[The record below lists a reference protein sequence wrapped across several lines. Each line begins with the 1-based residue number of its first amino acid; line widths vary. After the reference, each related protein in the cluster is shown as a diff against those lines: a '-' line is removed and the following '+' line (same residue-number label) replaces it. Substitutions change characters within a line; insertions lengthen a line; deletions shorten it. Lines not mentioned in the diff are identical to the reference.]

1 MKKILKDKK
10 GMAIESA
17 IIFMIIIFSFCALLS
32 SLTLWGHYQT
42 KLDNTVLLNKVTVE
56 QIGEDFLSGA
66 TQDELTTKYENY
78 AITLS
83 ENILTVK
90 RSDTVVLYV
99 EKDDAGTLI
108 CWRYRDKDK

>member
-1 MKKILKDKK
+1 MKRLLKDKK

-66 TQDELTTKYENY
+66 TQEYLTTKYENY

-108 CWRYRDKDK
+108 CWRYRDKSK